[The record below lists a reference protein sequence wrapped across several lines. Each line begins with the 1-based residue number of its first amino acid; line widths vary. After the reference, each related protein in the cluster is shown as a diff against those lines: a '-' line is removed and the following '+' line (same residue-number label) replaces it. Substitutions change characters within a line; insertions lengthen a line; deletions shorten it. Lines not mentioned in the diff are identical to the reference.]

1 MATETTK
8 NPAPPKATPPEQ
20 RTTKPVYVRAVHGPI
35 QHLFTG
41 VTIGADPKQVEID
54 GFLRAQ
60 LDAGKIEI
68 VTL

>member
-8 NPAPPKATPPEQ
+8 NPAPPKAAPPEP

-60 LDAGKIEI
+60 IDAGKDEI
-68 VTL
+68 LTL

>member
-1 MATETTK
+1 MATESTK
-8 NPAPPKATPPEQ
+8 STPTPKAPPPEP
-20 RTTKPVYVRAVHGPI
+20 RTAKPVYVRAVYGPI

-60 LDAGKIEI
+60 IDAGKVEI
-68 VTL
+68 MAL

>member
-1 MATETTK
+1 MATESTK
-8 NPAPPKATPPEQ
+8 SAVQPKAAPPENRASKVT
-20 RTTKPVYVRAVHGPI
+20 YVRAVHGPI

>member
-1 MATETTK
+1 MATESTK
-8 NPAPPKATPPEQ
+8 STPTPKATPPEQ
-20 RTTKPVYVRAVHGPI
+20 RTAKPVYVRAVHGPI

-60 LDAGKIEI
+60 LDAGKIEV